1 MQWLLIIKFGVAV
14 LSKINLWFGYYQLKV
29 KNEDVLKTTFQTRY
43 RYYEFLEMPFGL
55 TNAPTRFIDLIN
67 RVFQPFFDRFV
78 IVFIDD
84 ISVYSKTI
92 EDHKEYLRVVFQ
104 TLQERKLYAKFK
116 KYEFWL
122 DWVIFLGH
130 VVIKEGIFVDLAKV
144 EALVNWPKPINVADI
159 RYVWLVIIDISWI
172 YSLIS
177 QLH

>member
-1 MQWLLIIKFGVAV
+1 
-14 LSKINLWFGYYQLKV
+14 
-29 KNEDVLKTTFQTRY
+29 
-43 RYYEFLEMPFGL
+43 MPFGL
-55 TNAPTRFIDLIN
+55 TNTPTRFIDLMN

-92 EDHKEYLRVVFQ
+92 EEHEEYLRAVFQ

-144 EALVNWPKPINVADI
+144 EALVN
-159 RYVWLVIIDISWI
+159 
-172 YSLIS
+172 
-177 QLH
+177 

>member
-1 MQWLLIIKFGVAV
+1 M
-14 LSKINLWFGYYQLKV
+14 
-29 KNEDVLKTTFQTRY
+29 
-43 RYYEFLEMPFGL
+43 
-55 TNAPTRFIDLIN
+55 N

-92 EDHKEYLRVVFQ
+92 EEHEEYLRAVFQ

-144 EALVNWPKPINVADI
+144 EALVN
-159 RYVWLVIIDISWI
+159 
-172 YSLIS
+172 
-177 QLH
+177 

>member
-1 MQWLLIIKFGVAV
+1 M
-14 LSKINLWFGYYQLKV
+14 
-29 KNEDVLKTTFQTRY
+29 
-43 RYYEFLEMPFGL
+43 
-55 TNAPTRFIDLIN
+55 N

-84 ISVYSKTI
+84 ISLYSKTI
-92 EDHKEYLRVVFQ
+92 EEHEEYLRVVFQ

-122 DWVIFLGH
+122 NWVIFLGH
-130 VVIKEGIFVDLAKV
+130 VVIKECIFVDLAKV

-172 YSLIS
+172 YSLIL